1 MRDID
6 QQLIFEA
13 YTSVNNKTIN
23 ESLLDHIKSKFGNF
37 TTDVVRPYAIKAMQF
52 IAKKD
57 PQLAK
62 KIAQAVQSKD
72 INSLKNILQPGISE
86 LTQGAEVNNEAIMD
100 IQNFLR
106 TGLGK
111 GIAGAILALAA
122 FATVT
127 GGLSAAGDG
136 DINADGTIDSVE
148 LTGGVDGDISLQE
161 FQHILD
167 EAGVNVLTSSPEDID
182 TAVSDY
188 MKKGNEL
195 EQSMKDA
202 LSNKIAL

>member
-72 INSLKNILQPGISE
+72 INSLKNIL
-86 LTQGAEVNNEAIMD
+86 
-100 IQNFLR
+100 
-106 TGLGK
+106 
-111 GIAGAILALAA
+111 
-122 FATVT
+122 
-127 GGLSAAGDG
+127 
-136 DINADGTIDSVE
+136 
-148 LTGGVDGDISLQE
+148 
-161 FQHILD
+161 
-167 EAGVNVLTSSPEDID
+167 
-182 TAVSDY
+182 
-188 MKKGNEL
+188 
-195 EQSMKDA
+195 
-202 LSNKIAL
+202 